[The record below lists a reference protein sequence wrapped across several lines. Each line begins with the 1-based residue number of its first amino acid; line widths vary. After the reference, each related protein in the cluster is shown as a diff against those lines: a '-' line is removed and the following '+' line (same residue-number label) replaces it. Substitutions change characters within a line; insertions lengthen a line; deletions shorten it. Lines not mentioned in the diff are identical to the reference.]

1 MEWLGDHLWAGWLA
15 LAIALGVAELA
26 SLDLI
31 LLMLAVGRDR
41 RAPSAPSSGCR
52 SSLQILL
59 AGGASVAMLALVRP
73 NVVKR
78 LHSGPE
84 LQLGHGK
91 LVGRQA
97 LVTEDVTS
105 LNPGRVKLAGE
116 IWSAEPYDEV
126 PDHQGRRDR
135 RGARHEGRHRLRPP
149 PELHASIRDR
159 PPTREPS
166 VTPYLLGLFVL
177 LVPLRRPACW

>member
-31 LLMLAVGRDR
+31 LLMLAVG
-41 RAPSAPSSGCR
+41 AIAGAISAGIGLPVV
-52 SSLQILL
+52 LQVLI

-73 NVVKR
+73 NLVKR
-78 LHSGPE
+78 LNTGPE

-116 IWSAEPYDEV
+116 IWTAEPYDDTLTIKAGETVEV
-126 PDHQGRRDR
+126 LAIK
-135 RGARHEGRHRLRPP
+135 GATVFVHPMN
-149 PELHASIRDR
+149 PELPGSF
-159 PPTREPS
+159 S
-166 VTPYLLGLFVL
+166 
-177 LVPLRRPACW
+177 

>member
-1 MEWLGDHLWAGWLA
+1 MDWLSDNLWAGWLA

-31 LLMLAVGRDR
+31 LLMLAAGAIVG
-41 RAPSAPSSGCR
+41 AVSAGLGLPFV
-52 SSLQILL
+52 LQILL

-73 NVVKR
+73 SVVKR

-84 LQLGHGK
+84 LQLGHAK

-105 LNPGRVKLAGE
+105 LTPGRVKLAGE
-116 IWSAEPYDEV
+116 IWSAEPYDDSLTIKAGETVEV
-126 PDHQGRRDR
+126 LAMK
-135 RGARHEGRHRLRPP
+135 GATVYVH
-149 PELHASIRDR
+149 
-159 PPTREPS
+159 
-166 VTPYLLGLFVL
+166 
-177 LVPLRRPACW
+177 PLNSTLDP

>member
-1 MEWLGDHLWAGWLA
+1 MDWLGDNLWAGWLA

-31 LLMLAVGRDR
+31 LLMLAAGAIVG
-41 RAPSAPSSGCR
+41 AISAGVGLPFV
-52 SSLQILL
+52 LQILL

-73 NVVKR
+73 SVVKR

-105 LNPGRVKLAGE
+105 LDPRPRQAGRRDLVGRALRRQ
-116 IWSAEPYDEV
+116 

-135 RGARHEGRHRLRPP
+135 GGARHEGRHRLRPP
-149 PELHASIRDR
+149 R
-159 PPTREPS
+159 
-166 VTPYLLGLFVL
+166 
-177 LVPLRRPACW
+177 

>member
-1 MEWLGDHLWAGWLA
+1 MEWLGDHAWAAWLA
-15 LAIALGVAELA
+15 LAFALGAAELA

-31 LLMLAVGRDR
+31 LLMLAVG
-41 RAPSAPSSGCR
+41 AIVGALGALVGLPVVV
-52 SSLQILL
+52 QILL

-97 LVTEDVTS
+97 MVTEVVTS
-105 LNPGRVKLAGE
+105 LNPGRVQLA
-116 IWSAEPYDEV
+116 
-126 PDHQGRRDR
+126 
-135 RGARHEGRHRLRPP
+135 
-149 PELHASIRDR
+149 
-159 PPTREPS
+159 
-166 VTPYLLGLFVL
+166 
-177 LVPLRRPACW
+177 

>member
-1 MEWLGDHLWAGWLA
+1 MEWLGDNLWAGWLA
-15 LAIALGVAELA
+15 IAIALGAAELA

-31 LLMLAVGRDR
+31 LLMLAVG
-41 RAPSAPSSGCR
+41 AIVGALSAVVGLP
-52 SSLQILL
+52 LVVQILL

-73 NVVKR
+73 NVVRK

-105 LNPGRVKLAGE
+105 MNPGRVKLAGE
-116 IWSAEPYDEV
+116 IWSAEPYDESLTIKAGETV
-126 PDHQGRRDR
+126 EVLAMK
-135 RGARHEGRHRLRPP
+135 GATVFVHPVNAAL
-149 PELHASIRDR
+149 
-159 PPTREPS
+159 EP
-166 VTPYLLGLFVL
+166 
-177 LVPLRRPACW
+177 

>member
-1 MEWLGDHLWAGWLA
+1 MEWLGDNLWAGWLA
-15 LAIALGVAELA
+15 LAIALGAAELA

-31 LLMLAVGRDR
+31 LLMLAVG
-41 RAPSAPSSGCR
+41 AIVGALSAGIGLPLV
-52 SSLQILL
+52 LQILL

-73 NVVKR
+73 SVVKR

-105 LNPGRVKLAGE
+105 LSPGRVRLAGE
-116 IWSAEPYDEV
+116 IWSAEPYDESLTIKAGETV
-126 PDHQGRRDR
+126 EVLAIK
-135 RGARHEGRHRLRPP
+135 GATVYVHPAHTAL
-149 PELHASIRDR
+149 
-159 PPTREPS
+159 EP
-166 VTPYLLGLFVL
+166 
-177 LVPLRRPACW
+177 

>member
-1 MEWLGDHLWAGWLA
+1 MDWLSDNLWAGWLA
-15 LAIALGVAELA
+15 LAIALGAAELA

-31 LLMLAVGRDR
+31 LLMLAAGAIVG
-41 RAPSAPSSGCR
+41 AVSAGVGLPFV
-52 SSLQILL
+52 LQILL

-73 NVVKR
+73 SVVKR

-105 LNPGRVKLAGE
+105 LTPGRVKLAGE
-116 IWSAEPYDEV
+116 IWSAEPYDDSLTIKAGETVEV
-126 PDHQGRRDR
+126 LAMK
-135 RGARHEGRHRLRPP
+135 GATVYVH
-149 PELHASIRDR
+149 
-159 PPTREPS
+159 
-166 VTPYLLGLFVL
+166 
-177 LVPLRRPACW
+177 PLNSTLDP